1 MMNSS
6 GSGQWRSRLS
16 PRNIGVIYAWLG
28 IIVIFWVI
36 RPAYFPR
43 LSTVDEVLN
52 QNSVT
57 GLIALAIVLP
67 LAAGVFDLSVGI
79 TAGMAGMVTA
89 WILANVTTN
98 AVLAIAAG
106 LAVALAAGAI
116 NSLVVVVLGIDSF
129 IGTLATGSIYTAIT
143 ISISADQPISKNV
156 DGAFST
162 NISLRNIHGITVP
175 VFYVLIIMLVV
186 AFILEG
192 TVFGR
197 RIYAIG
203 YEREVARLSGVKVA
217 SSQALSLMFCSLIAG
232 IAGIAEAGILGAGSP
247 DVGNSFL
254 IPAYAAAF
262 LGATQFRHGRFN
274 PWGTVAAVL
283 LLGTG
288 DVGLLISSAPD
299 WTTDVFQGAVL
310 IVAVGLTSHR
320 SGSLGAVLDRIRGTR
335 GNSITKAL
343 LPQPDGDI
351 RPPITVNAPDD
362 SQG

>member
-1 MMNSS
+1 MNPPAAR
-6 GSGQWRSRLS
+6 QWPSRLH
-16 PRNIGVIYAWLG
+16 PRNIGAIYAWIG
-28 IIVIFWVI
+28 IIVIFWVLK
-36 RPAYFPR
+36 PAYFPR

-89 WILANVTTN
+89 WILANVTTDP
-98 AVLAIAAG
+98 VIAIVAG
-106 LAVALAAGAI
+106 LAVALVAGAI
-116 NSLVVVVLGIDSF
+116 NSFVVVVLGIDSF
-129 IGTLATGSIYTAIT
+129 IGTLATSSIYTAIT

-156 DGAFST
+156 DGTFST
-162 NISLRNIHGITVP
+162 NIALRNIHGITVP
-175 VFYVLIIMLVV
+175 VIYMLIVMLIV

-197 RIYAIG
+197 QVYAIG
-203 YEREVARLSGVKVA
+203 FEREVARLSGVKVA
-217 SSQALSLMFCSLIAG
+217 SSQATSLMFCALIAG
-232 IAGIAEAGILGAGSP
+232 VAGIAEAGVLGAGSP

-288 DVGLLISSAPD
+288 DVGLLLSSAPN
-299 WTTDVFQGAVL
+299 WTQDVFQGAVL
-310 IVAVGLTSHR
+310 IVAVGMTSHR
-320 SGSLGAVLDRIRGTR
+320 SGSLGAVLDRIRGSK
-335 GNSITKAL
+335 GSSITAAVL
-343 LPQPDGDI
+343 AHPERDL
-351 RPPITVNAPDD
+351 RPPITVNAPDG
-362 SQG
+362 SEG